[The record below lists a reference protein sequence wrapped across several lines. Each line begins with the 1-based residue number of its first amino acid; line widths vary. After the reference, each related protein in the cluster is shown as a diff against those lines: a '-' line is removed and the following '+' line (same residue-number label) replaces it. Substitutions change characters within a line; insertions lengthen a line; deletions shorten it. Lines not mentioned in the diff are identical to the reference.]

1 MDFVGIY
8 KWAGP
13 QEAEAPFSRVHGFFT
28 FSKESSFPKVN
39 THLGIRYLYNY
50 IAFLKKG
57 TQRKATS

>member
-28 FSKESSFPKVN
+28 FSKESSCPKVN
-39 THLGIRYLYNY
+39 THLGIRSLYYY
-50 IAFLKKG
+50 IAF
-57 TQRKATS
+57 